1 MNTRKHE
8 NRIMAKYTEVA
19 NIIRKHGSIKFGLLS
34 VEAHLAPSTLHEY
47 WRAMRDIFED
57 LEYSGGVFYA
67 HPERH
72 HRMPDGKLVPL
83 EK

>member
-1 MNTRKHE
+1 MQSRKHE

-19 NIIRKHGSIKFGLLS
+19 DIIRKHGSIKFGELS

-47 WRAMRDIFED
+47 WRAMRDIFDD
-57 LEYSGGVFYA
+57 LSYSGGVFYA
-67 HPERH
+67 EEEVH
-72 HRMPDGKLVPL
+72 HRMPNGKLVPL